1 MLSDPVAAKAEV
13 WSLICLQG
21 TLGAGLCREVLLNIA
36 SVFMGLEFQ
45 IVTLQS
51 SLLGASAGDL
61 ILRSK
66 KVTGHP

>member
-45 IVTLQS
+45 IVTLKQS
-51 SLLGASAGDL
+51 SRL
-61 ILRSK
+61 
-66 KVTGHP
+66 